1 MADQAPPLAPPTL
14 ETERLRLRPFAMSDA
29 AAVHAYVSEWEVAST
44 TAAIPHPYEPG
55 MAEAWI
61 AEQPAIAAAGRAIS
75 LAITD
80 RHSGGLIGSIA
91 LRITAAHA
99 RGELGY
105 WIGRPHWGNGYV
117 TEAAAAVIR
126 HGFLTLDL
134 NRIEAHHLSGNVAS
148 GRVLL
153 KVGMTHE
160 GCMREHVRKWGNFQ
174 NVEGYSILRRE
185 YRPQQ

>member
-1 MADQAPPLAPPTL
+1 
-14 ETERLRLRPFAMSDA
+14 
-29 AAVHAYVSEWEVAST
+29 
-44 TAAIPHPYEPG
+44 
-55 MAEAWI
+55 
-61 AEQPAIAAAGRAIS
+61 
-75 LAITD
+75 
-80 RHSGGLIGSIA
+80 
-91 LRITAAHA
+91 HA

-126 HGFLTLDL
+126 HGFMTLDL
-134 NRIEAHHLSGNVAS
+134 NRIEAHHLSGNDAS

-160 GCMREHVRKWGNFQ
+160 GSMREHVRKWGKFQ
-174 NVEGYSILRRE
+174 DVEGYSILRRE